1 MEIIAIAFGAIFVN
15 NVVLNQF
22 YGLCPFLGVS
32 TKKSSAFSMGMAVTF
47 VITLSAMISY
57 LIYHNILSLDFNPD
71 LDGVQDVRFLST
83 IVFILV
89 IASFVQLV
97 EMFLKKFSPPIYS
110 ALGVYL
116 PLITTNCAVLGVAI
130 DITVNGT
137 GSTRLMMGAGQV
149 PTFGEATIY
158 ALGISLGYALVIFLF
173 SAIREEMDAYP
184 IKRNWQGIPIA
195 LITAFIMAM
204 IFSGFGGIV

>member
-1 MEIIAIAFGAIFVN
+1 MSVIAIAFGAIFVS

-32 TKKSSAFSMGMAVTF
+32 TKKSSALSMGMAVTF
-47 VITLSAMISY
+47 VITLSTMIAY
-57 LIYHNILSLDFNPD
+57 VIYHQVLVPNGIEY
-71 LDGVQDVRFLST
+71 LST

-97 EMFLKKFSPPIYS
+97 EMVIKRFSATIYS

-130 DITVNGT
+130 DVTVNGT
-137 GSTRLMMGAGQV
+137 GSGKILMAAGQI
-149 PTFGEATIY
+149 PTFFESTVY

-173 SAIREEMDAYP
+173 SAIREEMEAYP

-204 IFSGFGGIV
+204 IFVGFGGIV

>member
-1 MEIIAIAFGAIFVN
+1 MELIAIAFGAIFVN
-15 NVVLNQF
+15 NVVLQQF

-32 TKKSSAFSMGMAVTF
+32 TKKSSALSMGMAVTF
-47 VITLSAMISY
+47 VITLSSIIAF
-57 LIYHNILSLDFNPD
+57 LIYD
-71 LDGVQDVRFLST
+71 LVLVPNEITYLST

-97 EMFLKKFSPPIYS
+97 EMFIKRFSSSLYS

-130 DITVNGT
+130 DTTVNSQKVLNSAT
-137 GSTRLMMGAGQV
+137 PA
-149 PTFGEATIY
+149 FGEVTIY

-184 IKRNWQGIPIA
+184 IKKNWQGIPIA

-204 IFSGFGGIV
+204 IFVGFGGIV

>member
-32 TKKSSAFSMGMAVTF
+32 TKKSSALSMGMAVTF
-47 VITLSAMISY
+47 VITLSAMIAY
-57 LIYHNILSLDFNPD
+57 AIYHFVLIPNEIE
-71 LDGVQDVRFLST
+71 FLST

-97 EMFLKKFSPPIYS
+97 EMFLQKFSPPIYS

-137 GSTRLMMGAGQV
+137 GSNKLLMVSQQV

>member
-1 MEIIAIAFGAIFVN
+1 MELIAIAFGAIFVN
-15 NVVLNQF
+15 NVVLQQF

-32 TKKSSAFSMGMAVTF
+32 TKKSSALSMGMAVTF
-47 VITLSAMISY
+47 VITLSTIIAFLLY
-57 LIYHNILSLDFNPD
+57 DLVLVPNNITY
-71 LDGVQDVRFLST
+71 LST

-97 EMFLKKFSPPIYS
+97 EMFIKKFSAPLYS

-130 DITVNGT
+130 DTTVNG
-137 GSTRLMMGAGQV
+137 SKI
-149 PTFGEATIY
+149 FGVGTDVTLIMVTVY
-158 ALGISLGYALVIFLF
+158 ALGISIGYSLVIFLF

-204 IFSGFGGIV
+204 VFYGFGGIV

>member
-1 MEIIAIAFGAIFVN
+1 MEYIAIAFGAIFVN

-32 TKKSSAFSMGMAVTF
+32 TKKSSALSMGMAVTF
-47 VITLSAMISY
+47 VITLSTMISY
-57 LIYHNILSLDFNPD
+57 LIYHNVLLKYTMTLNTEFGEITYNLS
-71 LDGVQDVRFLST
+71 FLST

-97 EMFLKKFSPPIYS
+97 EMFIKKFSAPLYS

-130 DITVNGT
+130 DTTVNSERIGVE
-137 GSTRLMMGAGQV
+137 GFWQV
-149 PTFGEATIY
+149 TIY
-158 ALGISLGYALVIFLF
+158 ALGISLGYAVVIFIF
-173 SAIREEMDAYP
+173 SAIREEMMAYP
-184 IKRNWQGIPIA
+184 IKKNWQGIPIA

-204 IFSGFGGIV
+204 VFYGFGGMV

>member
-1 MEIIAIAFGAIFVN
+1 MELIAIAFGAIFVN
-15 NVVLNQF
+15 NVILKQF
-22 YGLCPFLGVS
+22 FGLCPFLGVS
-32 TKKSSAFSMGMAVTF
+32 TKKSSALSMGMAVTF
-47 VITLSAMISY
+47 VITLSAMIAHI
-57 LIYHNILSLDFNPD
+57 IYVNILVVND
-71 LDGVQDVRFLST
+71 LEFLST
-83 IVFILV
+83 IIFILV

-97 EMFLKKFSPPIYS
+97 EMVIKKFSSAIYS

-130 DITVNGT
+130 DITKNSENILGYAEP
-137 GSTRLMMGAGQV
+137 SLAQV
-149 PTFGEATIY
+149 TIY

-204 IFSGFGGIV
+204 IFVGFGGIV

>member
-1 MEIIAIAFGAIFVN
+1 MELIALAFMAIFVN
-15 NVVLNQF
+15 NVVLKQF

-47 VITLSAMISY
+47 VITLSTIISY
-57 LIYHNILSLDFNPD
+57 LLYNKVLLPNNLDY
-71 LDGVQDVRFLST
+71 LST

-97 EMFLKKFSPPIYS
+97 EMIIKRFSSSIYN

-130 DITVNGT
+130 DTTVNS
-137 GSTRLMMGAGQV
+137 GSKLEIAV
-149 PTFGEATIY
+149 PTLMEATVY
-158 ALGISLGYALVIFLF
+158 ALGISLGYALIIYLF
-173 SAIREEMDAYP
+173 SAVREEMDAYP
-184 IKRNWQGIPIA
+184 IKEHWKGIPIA

-204 IFSGFGGIV
+204 IFMGFGGIV

>member
-1 MEIIAIAFGAIFVN
+1 MEYIAIAFGAIFVN
-15 NVVLNQF
+15 NVILNQF

-32 TKKSSAFSMGMAVTF
+32 TKKSSALSMGMAVTF
-47 VITLSAMISY
+47 VITLSTMIAFV
-57 LIYHNILSLDFNPD
+57 IYKYVLVPYEITY
-71 LDGVQDVRFLST
+71 LST

-97 EMFLKKFSPPIYS
+97 EMVIKRFSASLYT

-130 DITVNGT
+130 DITVNSNKIFDT
-137 GSTRLMMGAGQV
+137 AT
-149 PTFGEATIY
+149 PTFMMVTIY
-158 ALGISLGYALVIFLF
+158 AIGISLGYALVIFLF

-204 IFSGFGGIV
+204 IFFGFGGIV

>member
-1 MEIIAIAFGAIFVN
+1 MELIAIAFGAIFVN

-32 TKKSSAFSMGMAVTF
+32 TKKSSAISMGMAVTF
-47 VITLSAMISY
+47 VITLSTMIAY
-57 LIYHNILSLDFNPD
+57 AIYNYVLVPYEITY
-71 LDGVQDVRFLST
+71 LST

-97 EMFLKKFSPPIYS
+97 EMFIKRFSATLYS

-130 DITVNGT
+130 DITVNSQKIFGT
-137 GSTRLMMGAGQV
+137 AET
-149 PTFGEATIY
+149 PTFWMVTVY
-158 ALGISLGYALVIFLF
+158 AIGISLGYALIIFLF

-204 IFSGFGGIV
+204 IFYGFGGIV

>member
-1 MEIIAIAFGAIFVN
+1 MEYIAIAFGAIFVN

-32 TKKSSAFSMGMAVTF
+32 TKKSSAISMGAAVTF
-47 VITLSAMISY
+47 VITLSAI
-57 LIYHNILSLDFNPD
+57 IAHILYTEVLYPD
-71 LDGVQDVRFLST
+71 YTYLST

-97 EMFLKKFSPPIYS
+97 EMVIKRFSATIYS

-130 DITVNGT
+130 DITVNSGNKLGT
-137 GSTRLMMGAGQV
+137 EIPSLGQV
-149 PTFGEATIY
+149 TIY

-184 IKRNWQGIPIA
+184 LKRNWQGIPIA

-204 IFSGFGGIV
+204 IFVGFGGVV

>member
-1 MEIIAIAFGAIFVN
+1 MELIAIAFGAIFVN
-15 NVVLNQF
+15 NVVLKQF

-32 TKKSSAFSMGMAVTF
+32 TKKSSALSMGMAVTF
-47 VITLSAMISY
+47 VITLSTIIAHLLY
-57 LIYHNILSLDFNPD
+57 QNVLAVDWNPNVE
-71 LDGVQDVRFLST
+71 GIQDITKLST
-83 IVFILV
+83 LVFILV

-97 EMFLKKFSPPIYS
+97 EMIIKRFSSTIYS

-130 DITVNGT
+130 DSTVN
-137 GSTRLMMGAGQV
+137 SEKYSFFSDV
-149 PTFGEATIY
+149 PTLSQVTVY
-158 ALGISLGYALVIFLF
+158 ALGISLGYALIIFLF

-184 IKRNWQGIPIA
+184 IKRNWEGIPIA

-204 IFSGFGGIV
+204 VFYGFGGIV

>member
-1 MEIIAIAFGAIFVN
+1 MEYIAIAFGAIFVN

-32 TKKSSAFSMGMAVTF
+32 TKKSSAISMGAAVTF
-47 VITLSAMISY
+47 VITLSAMIAHVLY
-57 LIYHNILSLDFNPD
+57 TQVLVPNEITY
-71 LDGVQDVRFLST
+71 LST

-97 EMFLKKFSPPIYS
+97 EMVIKRFSATVYS

-130 DITVNGT
+130 DITVNSGNKLGT
-137 GSTRLMMGAGQV
+137 EIPTLGQV
-149 PTFGEATIY
+149 TVY

-204 IFSGFGGIV
+204 IFVGFGGIV

>member
-1 MEIIAIAFGAIFVN
+1 MELIAIAFGAIFVN
-15 NVVLNQF
+15 NVVLKQF

-47 VITLSAMISY
+47 VITLSTIIAHLLY
-57 LIYHNILSLDFNPD
+57 VNVLVPNNIAY
-71 LDGVQDVRFLST
+71 LST

-97 EMFLKKFSPPIYS
+97 EMVIKKFSSTIYS

-130 DITVNGT
+130 DSTVNSEKYAFFS
-137 GSTRLMMGAGQV
+137 ST
-149 PTFGEATIY
+149 PTLSEVTVY
-158 ALGISLGYALVIFLF
+158 ALGISLGYALIIFLF
-173 SAIREEMDAYP
+173 SAIREELDAYP

-204 IFSGFGGIV
+204 IFIGFGGIV

>member
-1 MEIIAIAFGAIFVN
+1 MELIAIAFGAIFVN
-15 NVVLNQF
+15 NVILSQF
-22 YGLCPFLGVS
+22 FGICPFLGVS
-32 TKKSSAFSMGMAVTF
+32 TKKSSAISMGMAVTF
-47 VITLSAMISY
+47 VITLSAMIAHLLY
-57 LIYHNILSLDFNPD
+57 VNVLVPNELE
-71 LDGVQDVRFLST
+71 FLST
-83 IVFILV
+83 IIFILV

-97 EMFLKKFSPPIYS
+97 EMVIKKFSATIYS

-130 DITVNGT
+130 DITKNAEGKIGIGDPT
-137 GSTRLMMGAGQV
+137 LMQV
-149 PTFGEATIY
+149 TIY
-158 ALGISLGYALVIFLF
+158 ALGISIGYALVIFLF

-204 IFSGFGGIV
+204 IFLGFGGIV

>member
-1 MEIIAIAFGAIFVN
+1 MELIAIAFGAIFVN
-15 NVVLNQF
+15 NVILQQF

-32 TKKSSAFSMGMAVTF
+32 TKKSSALSMGMAVTF
-47 VITLSAMISY
+47 VITFSTIISY
-57 LIYHNILSLDFNPD
+57 AIYTYILKPNDITY
-71 LDGVQDVRFLST
+71 LST

-97 EMFLKKFSPPIYS
+97 EMFIKRFSSSLYS

-130 DITVNGT
+130 DTTVNSSKIFGGNENPT
-137 GSTRLMMGAGQV
+137 LMMV
-149 PTFGEATIY
+149 TIY

-173 SAIREEMDAYP
+173 SAIREEMSAYP

-204 IFSGFGGIV
+204 IFIGFGGIV

>member
-1 MEIIAIAFGAIFVN
+1 MELIAIAFGAIFVN
-15 NVVLNQF
+15 NVVLSQF

-32 TKKSSAFSMGMAVTF
+32 TKKSSAISMGMAVTF
-47 VITLSAMISY
+47 VITLSTMIAY
-57 LIYHNILSLDFNPD
+57 LIYTYVLVEYGLEY
-71 LDGVQDVRFLST
+71 LST

-89 IASFVQLV
+89 IASFVQVV
-97 EMFLKKFSPPIYS
+97 EMFIKKFSSTLYS

-130 DITVNGT
+130 DTTVNSQKVLNSVT
-137 GSTRLMMGAGQV
+137 PA
-149 PTFGEATIY
+149 FGEVTIY

-184 IKRNWQGIPIA
+184 IKKNWQGIPIA

-204 IFSGFGGIV
+204 IFVGFGGIV

>member
-32 TKKSSAFSMGMAVTF
+32 TKKSSALSMGMAVTF
-47 VITLSAMISY
+47 VITLSAMIAY
-57 LIYHNILSLDFNPD
+57 AIYNYVLVPYEITY
-71 LDGVQDVRFLST
+71 LST

-97 EMFLKKFSPPIYS
+97 EMAIKRFSATVYS

-130 DITVNGT
+130 DVTVNGT
-137 GSTRLMMGAGQV
+137 GSQKLLMITGQV
-149 PTFGEATIY
+149 PTFMQATMY
-158 ALGISLGYALVIFLF
+158 AFGISLGYALVIFLF

-204 IFSGFGGIV
+204 IFAGFGGIV

>member
-1 MEIIAIAFGAIFVN
+1 MRPI
-15 NVVLNQF
+15 
-22 YGLCPFLGVS
+22 
-32 TKKSSAFSMGMAVTF
+32 
-47 VITLSAMISY
+47 
-57 LIYHNILSLDFNPD
+57 
-71 LDGVQDVRFLST
+71 ST

-97 EMFLKKFSPPIYS
+97 EMFIKKFSAPLYS

-130 DITVNGT
+130 DTTVNGSKIFGVGT
-137 GSTRLMMGAGQV
+137 DVTLMMV
-149 PTFGEATIY
+149 TIY
-158 ALGISLGYALVIFLF
+158 ALGISIGYSLVIFLF
-173 SAIREEMDAYP
+173 LAIREELDAYP

-204 IFSGFGGIV
+204 IFVGFGGIV

>member
-1 MEIIAIAFGAIFVN
+1 MELIAIAFGAIFVN
-15 NVVLNQF
+15 NVVLKQF

-47 VITLSAMISY
+47 VITLSTIIAHFLY
-57 LIYHNILSLDFNPD
+57 QNVLVPNNIAY
-71 LDGVQDVRFLST
+71 LST

-97 EMFLKKFSPPIYS
+97 EMIIKKFSSAIYS

-130 DITVNGT
+130 DSTVNSEKYAFFS
-137 GSTRLMMGAGQV
+137 ST
-149 PTFGEATIY
+149 PTLAEVTVY

-173 SAIREEMDAYP
+173 SAIREELDAYP

-204 IFSGFGGIV
+204 IFIGFGGIV

>member
-1 MEIIAIAFGAIFVN
+1 MEYIAIAFGAIFVN
-15 NVVLNQF
+15 NVVLKQF

-32 TKKSSAFSMGMAVTF
+32 TKKSSALSMGMAVTF
-47 VITLSAMISY
+47 VITLSTMIAHLLY
-57 LIYHNILSLDFNPD
+57 TQVLVPNDITY
-71 LDGVQDVRFLST
+71 LST

-97 EMFLKKFSPPIYS
+97 EMIIKKFSATVYS

-130 DITVNGT
+130 DITVNSQNKLGT
-137 GSTRLMMGAGQV
+137 AV
-149 PTFGEATIY
+149 PTFGQVTIY

-173 SAIREEMDAYP
+173 SAIREEMEAYP
-184 IKRNWQGIPIA
+184 IKRNYQGIPIA

-204 IFSGFGGIV
+204 IFVGFGGIV

>member
-1 MEIIAIAFGAIFVN
+1 MELIAIAFGAIFVN

-32 TKKSSAFSMGMAVTF
+32 TKKSSALSMGMAVTF
-47 VITLSAMISY
+47 VITLSTMIAFA
-57 LIYHNILSLDFNPD
+57 IYNYVLVPYEITY
-71 LDGVQDVRFLST
+71 LST

-97 EMFLKKFSPPIYS
+97 EMFIKRFSASLYS

-130 DITVNGT
+130 DITVNSQKIFET
-137 GSTRLMMGAGQV
+137 ST
-149 PTFGEATIY
+149 PTFMMVTVY
-158 ALGISLGYALVIFLF
+158 ALGISLGYALIIFLF

-184 IKRNWQGIPIA
+184 IKRNWEGIPIA

-204 IFSGFGGIV
+204 IFYGFGGIV

>member
-1 MEIIAIAFGAIFVN
+1 MELIAIAFGAIFVN
-15 NVVLNQF
+15 NVILNQF
-22 YGLCPFLGVS
+22 FGICPFLGVS
-32 TKKSSAFSMGMAVTF
+32 TKKSSAISMGMAVTF
-47 VITLSAMISY
+47 VITLSAMISHLLY
-57 LIYHNILSLDFNPD
+57 VNVLVPNNLT
-71 LDGVQDVRFLST
+71 FLST
-83 IVFILV
+83 IIFILV

-97 EMFLKKFSPPIYS
+97 EMVIKKFSATIYS

-130 DITVNGT
+130 DITKNAEGKVGFADPT
-137 GSTRLMMGAGQV
+137 LAQV
-149 PTFGEATIY
+149 TIY

-204 IFSGFGGIV
+204 IFLGFGGIV

>member
-1 MEIIAIAFGAIFVN
+1 MELFALAFAAIFVN

-32 TKKSSAFSMGMAVTF
+32 TKKSSALSMGMAVTF
-47 VITLSAMISY
+47 VITLSTMITY
-57 LIYHNILSLDFNPD
+57 VIYYKVLVEYDIEY
-71 LDGVQDVRFLST
+71 LST

-97 EMFLKKFSPPIYS
+97 EMIIKKFSPAIYS

-130 DITVNGT
+130 DVTVNGT
-137 GSTRLMMGAGQV
+137 GSSKLLMVAAQV
-149 PTFGEATIY
+149 PTFMEATIY
-158 ALGISLGYALVIFLF
+158 ALGISLGYAIVIFLF

-184 IKRNWQGIPIA
+184 IKKNWAGIPIA

-204 IFSGFGGIV
+204 IFSGFSGVI

>member
-1 MEIIAIAFGAIFVN
+1 MELIAIAFGAIFVN
-15 NVVLNQF
+15 NVILKQF

-32 TKKSSAFSMGMAVTF
+32 TKKSSALSMGMAVTF
-47 VITLSAMISY
+47 VITLSTIIAY
-57 LIYHNILSLDFNPD
+57 FLYNKVLIPYNIT
-71 LDGVQDVRFLST
+71 VLST

-97 EMFLKKFSPPIYS
+97 EMVIKKFSSTIYS

-130 DITVNGT
+130 DTTVNSEKFSFLGAT
-137 GSTRLMMGAGQV
+137 PTLMQV
-149 PTFGEATIY
+149 TTY

-173 SAIREEMDAYP
+173 SAIREELDAYP

-195 LITAFIMAM
+195 LVTAFIMAM
-204 IFSGFGGIV
+204 IFYGFGGIV

>member
-1 MEIIAIAFGAIFVN
+1 MDLIAIAFGAIFVN
-15 NVVLNQF
+15 NVVLKQF

-32 TKKSSAFSMGMAVTF
+32 TKKSSAISMGMAVTF
-47 VITLSAMISY
+47 VITLSAMISH
-57 LIYHNILSLDFNPD
+57 LIYVNVLVKDINPN
-71 LDGVQDVRFLST
+71 LEGVQDLRFLST
-83 IVFILV
+83 IIFILV

-97 EMFLKKFSPPIYS
+97 EMVIKKFSATIYS

-130 DITVNGT
+130 DITKNSEAKFGYADPT
-137 GSTRLMMGAGQV
+137 LAQV
-149 PTFGEATIY
+149 TVY
-158 ALGISLGYALVIFLF
+158 ALGISLGYALIIFLF

-204 IFSGFGGIV
+204 IFVGFGGIV

>member
-1 MEIIAIAFGAIFVN
+1 MELIAIAFGAIFVN
-15 NVVLNQF
+15 NVVLKQF

-47 VITLSAMISY
+47 VITLSTIIAH
-57 LIYHNILSLDFNPD
+57 LIYQNVL
-71 LDGVQDVRFLST
+71 VRFDITYLST

-97 EMFLKKFSPPIYS
+97 EMVIKKFSSAIYS

-130 DITVNGT
+130 DSTVNSEKFT
-137 GSTRLMMGAGQV
+137 FFSEVPTLGQV
-149 PTFGEATIY
+149 TIY
-158 ALGISLGYALVIFLF
+158 ALGISIGYALVIFLF
-173 SAIREEMDAYP
+173 SAIREELDAYP

-204 IFSGFGGIV
+204 IFAGFGGIV

>member
-1 MEIIAIAFGAIFVN
+1 MEYIAIAFGAIFVN
-15 NVVLNQF
+15 NVILQQF

-32 TKKSSAFSMGMAVTF
+32 TKKSSALSMGMAVTF
-47 VITLSAMISY
+47 VITLSTIIAYI
-57 LIYHNILSLDFNPD
+57 IYNYVLVPYEIEY
-71 LDGVQDVRFLST
+71 LST

-97 EMFLKKFSPPIYS
+97 EMFIKKFSASLYS

-130 DITVNGT
+130 DITVNSGKIFGT
-137 GSTRLMMGAGQV
+137 EVDPSILMV
-149 PTFGEATIY
+149 TVY
-158 ALGISLGYALVIFLF
+158 ALGISLGYGLVIFLF

-195 LITAFIMAM
+195 LISAFIMAM
-204 IFSGFGGIV
+204 IFIGFGGMV

>member
-1 MEIIAIAFGAIFVN
+1 MELIAIAFGAIFVN
-15 NVVLNQF
+15 NVVLKQF

-32 TKKSSAFSMGMAVTF
+32 TKKSSAISMGMAVTF
-47 VITLSAMISY
+47 VITLSAIIAHLLY
-57 LIYHNILSLDFNPD
+57 QNVLVPNGIGY
-71 LDGVQDVRFLST
+71 LST
-83 IVFILV
+83 MVFILV

-97 EMFLKKFSPPIYS
+97 EMVIKKFSATIYS

-130 DITVNGT
+130 DATVNSAKFSFFSET
-137 GSTRLMMGAGQV
+137 PTLAQV
-149 PTFGEATIY
+149 AVY
-158 ALGISLGYALVIFLF
+158 ALGISLGYSLVIFLF
-173 SAIREEMDAYP
+173 SAIREELDAYP

-204 IFSGFGGIV
+204 IFFGFGGIV

>member
-1 MEIIAIAFGAIFVN
+1 MELIAIAFGAIFVN
-15 NVVLNQF
+15 NVVLQQF

-32 TKKSSAFSMGMAVTF
+32 TKKSSALSMGMAVTF
-47 VITLSAMISY
+47 VITLSTIIAFV
-57 LIYHNILSLDFNPD
+57 IYYYILVPYEIEY
-71 LDGVQDVRFLST
+71 LST

-97 EMFLKKFSPPIYS
+97 EMFIKKFSAPLYS

-130 DITVNGT
+130 DTTVNGGKIFGGDT
-137 GSTRLMMGAGQV
+137 EPSIMMV
-149 PTFGEATIY
+149 TIY
-158 ALGISLGYALVIFLF
+158 ALGISLGYSLVIFLF

-184 IKRNWQGIPIA
+184 IKRNWEGIPIA

-204 IFSGFGGIV
+204 VFIGFGGIV

>member
-1 MEIIAIAFGAIFVN
+1 MEYIAIAFGAIFVN

-32 TKKSSAFSMGMAVTF
+32 TKKSSAISMGMAVTF
-47 VITLSAMISY
+47 VITLSTMIVY
-57 LIYHNILSLDFNPD
+57 IIYNYVLVPYDITY
-71 LDGVQDVRFLST
+71 LST

-97 EMFLKKFSPPIYS
+97 EMFIKRFSSTLYS

-130 DITVNGT
+130 DISVNSNKIFDT
-137 GSTRLMMGAGQV
+137 AT
-149 PTFGEATIY
+149 PTFMMVTIY

-204 IFSGFGGIV
+204 IFYGFGGIV

>member
-1 MEIIAIAFGAIFVN
+1 MELIAIAFGAIFVS
-15 NVVLNQF
+15 NVVLSQF
-22 YGLCPFLGVS
+22 LGICPFLGVS
-32 TKKSSAFSMGMAVTF
+32 TKKSSAISMGMAVTF
-47 VITLSAMISY
+47 VITLSAMIAHLLY
-57 LIYHNILSLDFNPD
+57 VYVLVPNGLE
-71 LDGVQDVRFLST
+71 FLST
-83 IVFILV
+83 IIFILV

-97 EMFLKKFSPPIYS
+97 EMIIKKFSSAIYS

-130 DITVNGT
+130 NATKNSVGNIGT
-137 GSTRLMMGAGQV
+137 AEPSLMMV
-149 PTFGEATIY
+149 TVY

-204 IFSGFGGIV
+204 IFVGFGGIV

>member
-1 MEIIAIAFGAIFVN
+1 MSVLAIAFGAIFVS

-32 TKKSSAFSMGMAVTF
+32 TKKSSALSMGMAVTF
-47 VITLSAMISY
+47 VITLSTMIAY
-57 LIYHNILSLDFNPD
+57 VIYHKVLVPNGIEY
-71 LDGVQDVRFLST
+71 LST

-97 EMFLKKFSPPIYS
+97 EMVIKRFSATVYS

-130 DITVNGT
+130 DVTVNGT
-137 GSTRLMMGAGQV
+137 GSSKILMAAGQV
-149 PTFGEATIY
+149 PTFFEATVY
-158 ALGISLGYALVIFLF
+158 ALGISIGYALVIFLF
-173 SAIREEMDAYP
+173 SAIREEMAAYP

-204 IFSGFGGIV
+204 IFVGFGGIV